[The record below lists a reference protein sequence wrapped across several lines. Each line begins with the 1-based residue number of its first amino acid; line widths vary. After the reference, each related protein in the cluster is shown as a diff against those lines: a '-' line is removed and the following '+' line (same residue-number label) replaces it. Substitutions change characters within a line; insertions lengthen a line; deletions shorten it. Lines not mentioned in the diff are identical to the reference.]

1 MKLRI
6 TKAPTGETGIYEIG
20 APEMAELSR
29 QFHLALRKGAFPY
42 VRQIVRQCE
51 QRGFQSPV
59 FETLNDCHA
68 ARIKTIRR
76 SPDISEITLTWR
88 EARKE
93 AGK

>member
-6 TKAPTGETGIYEIG
+6 TKAPTGETGIHEIG
-20 APEMAELSR
+20 APEMAELNR
-29 QFHLALRKGAFPY
+29 QFHIALRKGAFPY

-59 FETLNDCHA
+59 FETLNDCHT

-88 EARKE
+88 EAKKE